1 MSGGIMKRSKVVGV
15 LAVCG
20 VVIVAV
26 TLFIR
31 SRTGGYDIP
40 REHVASTRAAH
51 RWLAAGGVVPIADR
65 DALVALIE
73 GAEKV
78 SNQDNYFQP
87 TDEMKR
93 SLAELMAM
101 WLDLRA
107 RADAEGYAAWMQS
120 RGYVYALRH
129 PRGRDHYHMD
139 DWSLSG
145 SWRRYSG
152 EEPPEDLNQIDPER
166 FFRLAF
172 VGSLE
177 AQRGMMRSEKVSRRM
192 QIYFQEVDA
201 YRYDTRPT
209 GLNDWPEGDYYEGYS
224 VSGDRP
230 HWMPPISYEEI
241 LDRDERA
248 LVAMIFLG
256 ALSAQGDWAPMCV
269 AWYYDPVG
277 ETWHIES
284 VTSSNTFRSRPAI
297 ER

>member
-1 MSGGIMKRSKVVGV
+1 MKRSHAFIILGVCVAVAV
-15 LAVCG
+15 LA
-20 VVIVAV
+20 AWA
-26 TLFIR
+26 IR
-31 SRTGGYDIP
+31 LRGPGYNIP

-51 RWLAAGGVVPIADR
+51 RWLAAGGVVPISDR
-65 DALVALIE
+65 DAIVALIE

-129 PRGRDHYHMD
+129 PKGRDHHHMD
-139 DWSLSG
+139 DWSLGG

-172 VGSLE
+172 VGTLE
-177 AQRGMMRSEKVSRRM
+177 EQRGMMRGEKVARRM

-201 YRYDTRPT
+201 YRYDTRPV
-209 GLNDWPEGDYYEGYS
+209 GLNEWPEADYYEGYS

-230 HWMPPISYEEI
+230 HWMPPISYEET

-256 ALSAQGDWAPMCV
+256 TQSAQGDWAPMCV

-284 VTSSNTFRSRPAI
+284 ATSSNTLRSRPVI